1 MFQYPLSMSFSVLA
15 MTPDIEV
22 KDAKGQVLF
31 RAIKK
36 LISSKEEIEITSGGK
51 LFYKVISQE
60 SRITDIPSNWDVMRA
75 NGEVMA
81 VVRDDYLSA
90 LDGMKF
96 VGNSPLN
103 DMLQMEVHRAAN
115 MNSAKMYWLT
125 DTEGN
130 RIGSIAPDTKSL
142 LFQQLPF
149 DQLIRKTPFAYRLIA
164 PRYFIQLGDKTVMT
178 MQKKVTLLTD
188 LYNLQATEQLS
199 ETQERMLVCSAI
211 LAIIYERAQLKFLYE

>member
-1 MFQYPLSMSFSVLA
+1 MFQYPISMSFSVLA
-15 MTPDIEV
+15 VTPNIEV

-31 RAIKK
+31 RATKK

-81 VVRDDYLSA
+81 VVKDDYLSA
-90 LDGMKF
+90 LDGVKF

-103 DMLQMEVHRAAN
+103 DMLQMEAHRAAHLK
-115 MNSAKMYWLT
+115 SAKMYWLT
-125 DTEGN
+125 DTNGN
-130 RIGSIAPDTKSL
+130 RIGSIAPDSKSL

-188 LYNLQATEQLS
+188 MYNLQALEQLS
-199 ETQERMLVCSAI
+199 ETQERMLVCSTI
-211 LAIIYERAQLKFLYE
+211 LAIIYERAQLKFMYE

>member
-1 MFQYPLSMSFSVLA
+1 MFQYPISMSFSVLA
-15 MTPDIEV
+15 MAPDIEV

-31 RAIKK
+31 RATKK
-36 LISSKEEIEITSGGK
+36 LISSKEEIEVISGGK

-81 VVRDDYLSA
+81 VIKDDYLSA
-90 LDGMKF
+90 LDGVKF

-103 DMLQMEVHRAAN
+103 DMLQMGAHRAAH

-125 DTEGN
+125 DTDGN

-188 LYNLQATEQLS
+188 IYNVQAIEQLP
-199 ETQERMLVCSAI
+199 ETQERILICSAL
-211 LAIIYERAQLKFLYE
+211 LAIIYERAQLKFIYE